1 MSETEV
7 DEEMDKA
14 KEYMRRKLSSIKGK
28 RSYKYLRCIL

>member
-14 KEYMRRKLSSIKGK
+14 KEYMRRKLSSK
-28 RSYKYLRCIL
+28 R